1 VYDAED
7 MLGDFSAQV
16 LRNQLKSGNRV
27 WREVRVLFS
36 ESNQFAYGLLMG
48 HRVKALT
55 EKLDD
60 IDADSKR
67 FHLEVRDEER
77 ASLITVREQNTSSE
91 PEVIVGR
98 EGDKVIVKSFL
109 LNSNNDENVSVISIV
124 GIGGLGKTT
133 LAQNVWST

>member
-1 VYDAED
+1 V
-7 MLGDFSAQV
+7 
-16 LRNQLKSGNRV
+16 
-27 WREVRVLFS
+27 FS

-48 HRVKALT
+48 HRVKALR

-77 ASLITVREQNTSSE
+77 AYLITVREQNTSSE

-133 LAQNVWST
+133 LAQHVWST